1 MMKRRIWMATLCLFA
16 LAGCSSEK
24 HATRQLSERERDSLI
39 ARSVLP
45 GASVVGRAL
54 AVSDRLER
62 QAVRQDSMFSSP

>member
-1 MMKRRIWMATLCLFA
+1 MRRRVWIAAVCLIG

-24 HATRQLSERERDSLI
+24 ETTRQLSERERDSTI

-45 GASVVGRAL
+45 GASVVGRAM

-62 QAVRQDSMFSSP
+62 RAARQDSMFSSP